1 MMSLLKLI
9 GLMARF
15 SAKKKGKKKKKGRV
29 FPPSGNIYSVS
40 RFFSFFS
47 LSMVYFWTIINGQKV
62 QSVPARK
69 KKRKRGRKLYRLAAS
84 WRESLGPCAP
94 YPLHSRT
101 TKTNKK
107 SPAGCWRSP
116 DETDYRCNKWHVIV
130 SFSTASN
137 SVRKWLLKHPP
148 VKKSKC
154 DLNQL

>member
-15 SAKKKGKKKKKGRV
+15 SAKKKGGGGGEGRV
-29 FPPSGNIYSVS
+29 FPPPVIYTLSLV
-40 RFFSFFS
+40 FFLS